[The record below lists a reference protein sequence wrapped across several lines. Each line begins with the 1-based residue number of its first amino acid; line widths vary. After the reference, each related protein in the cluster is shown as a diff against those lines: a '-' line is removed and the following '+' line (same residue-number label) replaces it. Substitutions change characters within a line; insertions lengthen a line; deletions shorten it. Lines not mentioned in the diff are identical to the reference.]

1 MSLGRRPWVAVLP
14 VGVAAG
20 GIAFALVLGSDQ
32 NTSLVDAVLWLLLGW
47 SFIGTGL
54 FAWSRSPRNRTGR
67 LMVGVGF
74 VWFAGALSYAN
85 SSLPFTLGVAAGA
98 LSLAVFVHLIFA
110 FPNGHLESR
119 AERVLVGLGY
129 PTALLA
135 NLTVL
140 PFDSTPTDNCP
151 TCPSNAF
158 LVSDSHT
165 TASALTLFWTCV
177 GGAFMI
183 AAAILL
189 VRRWR
194 ASSGPAR
201 RVLGPVYV
209 GGLASVLLL
218 AAGFALTELTSA
230 GDAFVTVGL
239 IGWPRSCSPAPGS
252 SPSPCSLPGCC
263 GRGSLARLRPSSSRK
278 RTRARRSRKSRP
290 DCGAC

>member
-1 MSLGRRPWVAVLP
+1 MAGFSRLGEHGAVWLALGALGQRVDERRRARWRAAMETVLRADALNTAVKLLVRRRRPCLP
-14 VGVAAG
+14 GLPALTRTPTRMSFPSAHAA
-20 GIAFALVLGSDQ
+20 
-32 NTSLVDAVLWLLLGW
+32 TS
-47 SFIGTGL
+47 
-54 FAWSRSPRNRTGR
+54 
-67 LMVGVGF
+67 
-74 VWFAGALSYAN
+74 FAGALSYAN

-165 TASALTLFWTCV
+165 TASALTLFWNCV

-230 GDAFVTVGL
+230 GDALVTVGL
-239 IGWPRSCSPAPGS
+239 IGFISVPYLFLAGLLRTRLARSVCAWPRASGFCSCSPDSDVPPPAS
-252 SPSPCSLPGCC
+252 
-263 GRGSLARLRPSSSRK
+263 
-278 RTRARRSRKSRP
+278 
-290 DCGAC
+290 